1 MDIVANW
8 AWRLCGGAQRR
19 KNRAKNDR
27 ARRPRPTPM
36 TLSEFSKMALAL
48 IEHHEGRRAF
58 PYYDSVGKISIG
70 IGRNLADRG
79 LSDDEISLLFLNDMR
94 LSRQICQQLFVNFDS
109 IAPTRQAALL
119 SMAFNLGAPRLGKF
133 HNMRAAIAADD
144 WRLAAAEALDSKW
157 ARQLPARAA
166 EIAGL
171 LRG

>member
-1 MDIVANW
+1 M
-8 AWRLCGGAQRR
+8 
-19 KNRAKNDR
+19 
-27 ARRPRPTPM
+27 
-36 TLSEFSKMALAL
+36 
-48 IEHHEGRRAF
+48 
-58 PYYDSVGKISIG
+58 
-70 IGRNLADRG
+70 RNLADRG

-109 IAPTRQAALL
+109 IALTRQAALL

-133 HNMRAAIAADD
+133 PNMRAAIAADD

-171 LRG
+171 LHG